1 MRKSLKE
8 ARLRAGLTQRELA
21 DAVGCS
27 RENYSAIETGRL
39 EGSIKIWIQL
49 QKVLSI
55 EPADVLYMIVED

>member
-39 EGSIKIWIQL
+39 EGSIEIWIQL